1 MSAILIKE
9 LSKRIGKG
17 KVFSDFNLE
26 VPEGEFFA
34 LLAPEK
40 RGKTTLFRILF
51 NFLKPNKGKV
61 YIFDMDTVKD
71 SKIIKESVGFVP
83 NEVMLRENVKASSIF
98 NKTLSAHNLK
108 NKDELEKL
116 LDYFGFN
123 ERLRIGEMTER
134 EKRIFTIINALLFK
148 PRLVVFDNATN
159 ELNQDD
165 LTKLF
170 TYLKD
175 LKREENLTVFL
186 LSDNLSLAQS
196 YCDRVA
202 IISEGAVKDIEYTND
217 KLSNDKKI
225 IVKENIGDL
234 NEFTK
239 VGARVIRD
247 ELNHKELYYNGDL
260 RKISKILFDL
270 DIINYSILDST
281 LEDKINALKEGPLP
295 KFENERER
303 DEVPEIIDFKN
314 QTMYEQTYIEEV
326 DNPIDVEE
334 TTEDNVEETTED
346 NNVFESSYE
355 NREDRDF
362 SETFN
367 DETLVIDKDSENSN
381 FTDSNSQ
388 TINFSYKQKEE
399 E

>member
-9 LSKRIGKG
+9 LSKRIGKC
-17 KVFSDFNLE
+17 KIFSDFNLE

-51 NFLKPNKGKV
+51 NFLKPNKGKA

-71 SKIIKESVGFVP
+71 SKMIKESVGFVP
-83 NEVMLRENVKASSIF
+83 NEVMLGENVKASSVF
-98 NKTLSAHNLK
+98 KNTLSAHNLK
-108 NKDELEKL
+108 NKDELDRL
-116 LDYFGFN
+116 LEYFGFN

-148 PRLVVFDNATN
+148 PRLIVFDNATN
-159 ELNQDD
+159 ELSQDD

-170 TYLKD
+170 TYLED

-202 IISEGAVKDIEYTND
+202 IISEGSVKDIEYTND

-225 IVKENIGDL
+225 IIKENISDL
-234 NEFTK
+234 SEFIK
-239 VGARVIRD
+239 VGARVIKD
-247 ELNHKELYYNGDL
+247 ELNNKELYYNGDL
-260 RKISKILFDL
+260 RNISKILFDL
-270 DIINYSILDST
+270 DIINYSVLDST
-281 LEDKINALKEGPLP
+281 LEDKVNALKEGPLP
-295 KFENERER
+295 RYESRRER
-303 DEVPEIIDFKN
+303 AEVPEINNSEDQSI
-314 QTMYEQTYIEEV
+314 YEQKYVEEV
-326 DNPIDVEE
+326 NNHHEVEKE
-334 TTEDNVEETTED
+334 SEDSSI
-346 NNVFESSYE
+346 FEPSYE
-355 NREDRDF
+355 NRESRDF
-362 SETFN
+362 LENGN

-388 TINFSYKQKEE
+388 TINFNYKEKEE

>member
-1 MSAILIKE
+1 
-9 LSKRIGKG
+9 
-17 KVFSDFNLE
+17 
-26 VPEGEFFA
+26 
-34 LLAPEK
+34 
-40 RGKTTLFRILF
+40 
-51 NFLKPNKGKV
+51 
-61 YIFDMDTVKD
+61 
-71 SKIIKESVGFVP
+71 
-83 NEVMLRENVKASSIF
+83 
-98 NKTLSAHNLK
+98 
-108 NKDELEKL
+108 L

-217 KLSNDKKI
+217 KLSND
-225 IVKENIGDL
+225 
-234 NEFTK
+234 
-239 VGARVIRD
+239 
-247 ELNHKELYYNGDL
+247 NGDL